1 MPLIVRSR
9 KPHESR
15 LWPRPPETE
24 SQNKERFSQRFQCV
38 IMGGVLCER
47 QAVSERRGEVIAR
60 EKVKGPLRRNQLLY
74 RDAFPGII
82 CNFSYSQIIE
92 N

>member
-1 MPLIVRSR
+1 MISIVIV
-9 KPHESR
+9 EG
-15 LWPRPPETE
+15 
-24 SQNKERFSQRFQCV
+24 
-38 IMGGVLCER
+38 MLCER
-47 QAVSERRGEVIAR
+47 QAVWSGEVTAR